1 MSSLFAAKSCVKSLN
16 CNGDVAMKFATQFF
30 QFTAPR
36 LFQFTAL
43 TLAGSILMSGCQQ
56 SVGQPAAGAAKS
68 APPAAQV
75 TVAEVVHRPLR
86 DWSEFTGR
94 LEAVQ
99 SVEIRPRVSG
109 YIDRIG
115 FEEGVRVKKGQILFR
130 IDPRPFRAEADR
142 QLAARSRALSE
153 LDLAK
158 ANHARAQRLIGEHA
172 IAREEFDRLSSADS
186 VAASDL
192 AAADAA
198 LSAAKLNLEFTEVR
212 APIDGRVSRALITQG
227 NLVSSDSLLTTIVS
241 DDPIYAAFDADEQA
255 FLRYSRNVANRAAGV
270 DPVYMGLADE
280 KDFPH
285 AGRLNFLDNQVD
297 RKTGTIRARAVYA
310 NPDGIFTPGLFVRI
324 RLVGRDTRDAVL
336 IDDRAVGTDLGKKFV
351 FVLKDDN
358 TVDYRNVT
366 LGANVDGLRIVT
378 GGLAAGEVIVVNGLQ
393 RVRPGALVAATKVVM
408 DVSRDGLRQ
417 VAATDTDAA
426 GKVQDAA
433 AAGKVPPSTGHGRV
447 VVAASMSH

>member
-1 MSSLFAAKSCVKSLN
+1 MNLRACLS
-16 CNGDVAMKFATQFF
+16 QFSVLAI
-30 QFTAPR
+30 FTA
-36 LFQFTAL
+36 F
-43 TLAGSILMSGCQQ
+43 
-56 SVGQPAAGAAKS
+56 AAGAALTLSACTPSVGHSAVNAAKS
-68 APPAAQV
+68 PPAAPV
-75 TVAEVVHRPLR
+75 TVAEVIHRPLR

-130 IDPRPFRAEADR
+130 IDPRPFRAEAER
-142 QLAARSRALSE
+142 QLAARTRALSE

-158 ANHARAQRLIGEHA
+158 ANHARAQRLIGENA
-172 IAREEFDRLSSADS
+172 ISREEFERLSSADA

-192 AAADAA
+192 AAANAA

-241 DDPIYAAFDADEQA
+241 DDPVYASFDADEQT
-255 FLRYSRNVANRAAGV
+255 FLRYSRNAANRTAGE
-270 DPVYMGLADE
+270 DPVYMGLTDE

-285 AGRLNFLDNQVD
+285 RGRLNFVDNQVD
-297 RKTGTIRARAVYA
+297 RKTGTIRTRAVFA
-310 NPDGIFTPGLFVRI
+310 NPDGIYTPGLFVRI

-351 FVLKDDN
+351 FVLKGDS
-358 TVDYRNVT
+358 TVEYRGVE
-366 LGANVDGLRIVT
+366 LGADVDGLRVVD
-378 GGLAAGEVIVVNGLQ
+378 GGLGVGEVIVVNGLQ
-393 RVRPGALVAATKVVM
+393 RVRPGALVSATKVIM
-408 DVSRDGLRQ
+408 DMSREGLRQ
-417 VAATDTDAA
+417 VAAVEPDGPA
-426 GKVQDAA
+426 GKASA
-433 AAGKVPPSTGHGRV
+433 THGRDV
-447 VVAASMSH
+447 TARLSH

>member
-1 MSSLFAAKSCVKSLN
+1 
-16 CNGDVAMKFATQFF
+16 MKLATQFF
-30 QFTAPR
+30 QFTA
-36 LFQFTAL
+36 L
-43 TLAGSILMSGCQQ
+43 TLAAALLMSGCQP
-56 SVGQPAAGAAKS
+56 SVGRPATGSSPKS
-68 APPAAQV
+68 APPAAPV
-75 TVAEVVHRPLR
+75 TVAEVIHRPLR

-142 QLAARSRALSE
+142 QLAARNRALSE

-186 VAASDL
+186 VADSDL

-198 LSAAKLNLEFTEVR
+198 LTAAKLNLEFTEVR
-212 APIDGRVSRALITQG
+212 APIDGRVSRALITRG

-241 DDPIYAAFDADEQA
+241 DDPIYASFDADEQA
-255 FLRYSRNVANRAAGV
+255 FLRYSRNVANRTAGV

-285 AGRLNFLDNQVD
+285 AGRLNFVDNQVD
-297 RKTGTIRARAVYA
+297 RKTGTIRARAVFA

-351 FVLKDDN
+351 FVLKDDS

-366 LGANVDGLRIVT
+366 LGPNVDGLRIVT

-393 RVRPGALVAATKVVM
+393 RVRPGASVAATKVVM
-408 DVSRDGLRQ
+408 DMSRDGLRQ
-417 VAATDTDAA
+417 VAATDPDTSDKA
-426 GKVQDAA
+426 Q
-433 AAGKVPPSTGHGRV
+433 PSTAHGRV
-447 VVAASMSH
+447 VVAASLSH

>member
-1 MSSLFAAKSCVKSLN
+1 MNVR
-16 CNGDVAMKFATQFF
+16 TQFI
-30 QFTAPR
+30 QFAG
-36 LFQFTAL
+36 L
-43 TLAGSILMSGCQQ
+43 TLGLSYFLNGCSS
-56 SVGQPAAGAAKS
+56 SVGQPTSGAPKS

-130 IDPRPFRAEADR
+130 IDPRPFRAEAER
-142 QLAARSRALSE
+142 QLAARTRALSE

-158 ANHARAQRLIGEHA
+158 ANHARAQRLIGENA
-172 IAREEFDRLSSADS
+172 IAREEFDRLSSADA

-241 DDPIYAAFDADEQA
+241 DDPVYASFDADEQA

-285 AGRLNFLDNQVD
+285 AGRLNFVDNQVD
-297 RKTGTIRARAVYA
+297 RKTGTIRARGVFA

-351 FVLKDDN
+351 FVLKDDS

-366 LGANVDGLRIVT
+366 LGPNVDGLRIVT
-378 GGLAAGEVIVVNGLQ
+378 GGLAVGEVIVVNGLQ
-393 RVRPGALVAATKVVM
+393 RVRPGALVAATKVTM
-408 DVSRDGLRQ
+408 DMSRDGLRQ

-426 GKVQDAA
+426 GKVQ
-433 AAGKVPPSTGHGRV
+433 PSTAHARV
-447 VVAASMSH
+447 VVAASLPH

>member
-1 MSSLFAAKSCVKSLN
+1 MNLRARFSQFSVLAIFTAFATGAALTLNACAPSVGHPTVNAAKS
-16 CNGDVAMKFATQFF
+16 
-30 QFTAPR
+30 
-36 LFQFTAL
+36 
-43 TLAGSILMSGCQQ
+43 
-56 SVGQPAAGAAKS
+56 
-68 APPAAQV
+68 PPAAAV
-75 TVAEVVHRPLR
+75 TVAEVIHRPLR

-130 IDPRPFRAEADR
+130 IDPRPFRAEAER
-142 QLAARSRALSE
+142 QLAARTRALSE

-158 ANHARAQRLIGEHA
+158 ANHARAQRLIGENA
-172 IAREEFDRLSSADS
+172 ISREEFERLSSADA

-192 AAADAA
+192 AAANAA

-241 DDPIYAAFDADEQA
+241 DDPVYASFDADEQT
-255 FLRYSRNVANRAAGV
+255 FLRYSRNAANRAAGE
-270 DPVYMGLADE
+270 DPVYMGLTDE

-285 AGRLNFLDNQVD
+285 RGRLNFVDNQVD
-297 RKTGTIRARAVYA
+297 RKTGTIRTRAVFA
-310 NPDGIFTPGLFVRI
+310 NPDGIYTPGLFVRI

-351 FVLKDDN
+351 FVLKGDS
-358 TVDYRNVT
+358 TVEYRGVE
-366 LGANVDGLRIVT
+366 LGADVDGLRVVDS
-378 GGLAAGEVIVVNGLQ
+378 GLGVGEVIVVNGLQ
-393 RVRPGALVAATKVVM
+393 RVRPGALVSATKVIM
-408 DVSRDGLRQ
+408 DMSREGLRQ
-417 VAATDTDAA
+417 VAAVEPDGSA
-426 GKVQDAA
+426 GKASA
-433 AAGKVPPSTGHGRV
+433 THGRDV
-447 VVAASMSH
+447 TARLSH

>member
-1 MSSLFAAKSCVKSLN
+1 MNFRARLS
-16 CNGDVAMKFATQFF
+16 QFS
-30 QFTAPR
+30 A
-36 LFQFTAL
+36 LAIFTAL
-43 TLAGSILMSGCQQ
+43 T
-56 SVGQPAAGAAKS
+56 AGAALTLSACAPSVGHPAVNAAKS
-68 APPAAQV
+68 PPAAPV
-75 TVAEVVHRPLR
+75 TVAEVIHRPLR

-130 IDPRPFRAEADR
+130 IDPRPFRAEAER
-142 QLAARSRALSE
+142 QLAARTRALSE

-158 ANHARAQRLIGEHA
+158 ANHARAQRLIGENA
-172 IAREEFDRLSSADS
+172 ISREEFERLSSADA

-192 AAADAA
+192 AAANAA

-241 DDPIYAAFDADEQA
+241 DDPVYASFDADEQT
-255 FLRYSRNVANRAAGV
+255 FLRYSRNAANRTAGE
-270 DPVYMGLADE
+270 DPVYMGLTDE

-285 AGRLNFLDNQVD
+285 RGRLNFVDNQVD
-297 RKTGTIRARAVYA
+297 RKTGTIRTRAVFA
-310 NPDGIFTPGLFVRI
+310 NPDGIYTPGLFVRI

-351 FVLKDDN
+351 FVLKGDS
-358 TVDYRNVT
+358 TVEYRGVE
-366 LGANVDGLRIVT
+366 LGADVDGLRVVDS
-378 GGLAAGEVIVVNGLQ
+378 GLGVGEVIVVNGLQ
-393 RVRPGALVAATKVVM
+393 RVRPGALVSATKVIM
-408 DVSRDGLRQ
+408 DMSREGLRQ
-417 VAATDTDAA
+417 VAAVEPDGSA
-426 GKVQDAA
+426 GKASA
-433 AAGKVPPSTGHGRV
+433 THGRDV
-447 VVAASMSH
+447 TASLSH

>member
-30 QFTAPR
+30 QFTA
-36 LFQFTAL
+36 L
-43 TLAGSILMSGCQQ
+43 TLAGSILMSGCSS
-56 SVGQPAAGAAKS
+56 SVGQPAAGPAKS
-68 APPAAQV
+68 PPAAQV

-142 QLAARSRALSE
+142 QLAARTRALSE

-198 LSAAKLNLEFTEVR
+198 LAAAKLNLEFTEVR
-212 APIDGRVSRALITQG
+212 APIDGRVSRALITRG

-241 DDPIYAAFDADEQA
+241 DDPIYASFDADEQA
-255 FLRYSRNVANRAAGV
+255 YLRYSRNVANRAAGV

-285 AGRLNFLDNQVD
+285 AGRLNFVDNQVD

-351 FVLKDDN
+351 FVLKDDS

-366 LGANVDGLRIVT
+366 LGPNVDGLRIVT

-417 VAATDTDAA
+417 VAAADTVPSD
-426 GKVQDAA
+426 KVPDPSNT
-433 AAGKVPPSTGHGRV
+433 VPPSTAHGHV
-447 VVAASMSH
+447 VVAASLSH